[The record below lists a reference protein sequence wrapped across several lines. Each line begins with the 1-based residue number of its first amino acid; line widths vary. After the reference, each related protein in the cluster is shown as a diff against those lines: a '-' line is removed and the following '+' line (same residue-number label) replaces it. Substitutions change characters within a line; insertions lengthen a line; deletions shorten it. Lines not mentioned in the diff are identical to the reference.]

1 MKNLNYLV
9 DHLLLSDIRDYFEY
23 IIKKHE
29 AVTDNPSV
37 RIYLNKIENRTAFK
51 KKTGYYFEFLTPQT
65 MKLLG
70 STKRKINKDKNVKMC
85 PI

>member
-51 KKTGYYFEFLTPQT
+51 KKLKQSF
-65 MKLLG
+65 
-70 STKRKINKDKNVKMC
+70 
-85 PI
+85 